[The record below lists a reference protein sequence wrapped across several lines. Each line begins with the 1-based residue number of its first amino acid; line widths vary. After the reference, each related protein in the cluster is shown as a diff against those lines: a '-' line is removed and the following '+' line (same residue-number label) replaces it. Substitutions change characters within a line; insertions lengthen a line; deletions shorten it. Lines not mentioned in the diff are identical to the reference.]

1 MGFLNIF
8 GRKKDSNESKQNS
21 KYDILEKYTKSWLR
35 QASDEELETEREKVR
50 LLNNGCEDMATAN
63 KIFYL
68 LSDFDAEMSK
78 RAWGDNPEYGYPAH
92 REHGWTL
99 PNDDK

>member
-35 QASDEELETEREKVR
+35 QASDEELETEREIAPFVKA
-50 LLNNGCEDMATAN
+50 EDAIVVDTTHLSIEEVVN
-63 KIFYL
+63 EILKIIDTF
-68 LSDFDAEMSK
+68 K
-78 RAWGDNPEYGYPAH
+78 
-92 REHGWTL
+92 
-99 PNDDK
+99 